1 MGERAHP
8 HLNTTR
14 RTTRDQEEAKN
25 HMSEKITGGQLVVQ
39 MLESLGVTHVFG
51 VVGGQ
56 TLAITDAIIDT
67 PSIEFVHTRHENAA
81 AVMADAF
88 GRLTGR
94 PAVAISTTG
103 PGATNLLTGVGGA
116 FRDSSPAIII
126 TCNNNGENIHK
137 DDAQNADHVDIFK
150 PFTKYS
156 RLVAHASSIKQAMEE
171 AYINAMTGNPG
182 PVHLDFARDTIEL
195 PVEHAPA
202 VPAVHPAR
210 SWVGTRPVAPAEE
223 IAAVAARVL
232 AAEKP
237 VIWVGNGGNRAQ
249 ASDDVLALAEALN
262 IPVITTFN
270 GMGAVPTTH
279 PLVFG
284 ALSRMGTQLTNRVIG
299 DADLVLALGNSLNA
313 VSTTRWRRNLPD
325 IVQVDVDP
333 AMIGRY
339 YAEVTTGVVG
349 DLAAFARDLV
359 AATAGDADAARE
371 RRADWIAELQR
382 AERDWW
388 ALSESLEP
396 ENPGTVSPA
405 VVVRAL
411 RDVTPSDAV
420 LIPDAGNPGVWSFL
434 WEMDTPYRYIKP
446 VGFGNMGFALPAA
459 IASVADDPSR
469 PVLALIGDGSLGMSL
484 GELETLARA
493 GGPVVIV
500 VLNDSSYGNI
510 RQEQVLHFDGRTIG
524 VDFQEVNFATVAQGM
539 GLDGKRVTEVGA
551 LVDAV
556 RDGFASGKPVV
567 IDVVLDRAANAWT
580 YPAFV
585 PEAS

>member
-1 MGERAHP
+1 MNA
-8 HLNTTR
+8 
-14 RTTRDQEEAKN
+14 Q
-25 HMSEKITGGQLVVQ
+25 ITGGQLVVQ
-39 MLESLGVTHVFG
+39 MLESLGITRVFG

-81 AVMADAF
+81 AVMADAY

-94 PAVAISTTG
+94 PAVAIATTG

-116 FRDSSPAIII
+116 FRDSSPAFII

-171 AYINAMTGNPG
+171 AYVNAMTGNPG

-195 PVEHAPA
+195 PIEAPPV

-210 SWVGTRPVAPAEE
+210 EWVSKRPVAPAEQVE
-223 IAAVAARVL
+223 AVATRVL
-232 AAEKP
+232 AAQRP
-237 VIWVGNGGNRAQ
+237 VIWVGNGGNRGQ
-249 ASDDVLALAEALN
+249 ASEAVLALAEALS

-284 ALSRMGTQLTNRVIG
+284 ALSRMGTNLSTRVIG
-299 DADLVLALGNSLNA
+299 EADLVLALGNSLNA
-313 VSTTRWRRNLPD
+313 VSTTRWRRKLPD
-325 IVQVDVDP
+325 IVQVDIDP

-339 YAEVTTGVVG
+339 YAETTTGVVG
-349 DLAAFARDLV
+349 DLAAFARDLT
-359 AATAGDADAARE
+359 AATAGDAEAARAS
-371 RRADWIAELQR
+371 RADWIEQLQQ

-388 ALSESLEP
+388 ALSDSLEP
-396 ENPGTVSPA
+396 ETEGRVSPA

-434 WEMDTPYRYIKP
+434 WEMDQPYRYIKP

-459 IASVADDPSR
+459 IASIADAPAR

-510 RQEQVLHFDGRTIG
+510 RQEQVLHFEGRTIG
-524 VDFQEVNFATVAQGM
+524 VDFEEVDFAQVARGM
-539 GLDGKRVTEVGA
+539 GLEGIRVTEVDA
-551 LVDAV
+551 MVAAV
-556 RDGFASGKPVV
+556 RDGFASGRPLVV
-567 IDVVLDRAANAWT
+567 DVVLDRTANAWT

-585 PEAS
+585 PHEA

>member
-1 MGERAHP
+1 MTE
-8 HLNTTR
+8 T
-14 RTTRDQEEAKN
+14 
-25 HMSEKITGGQLVVQ
+25 ITGGQLVVQ
-39 MLESLGVTHVFG
+39 MLESLGVTRVFG

-67 PSIEFVHTRHENAA
+67 PSIEFIHTRHENAA
-81 AVMADAF
+81 AVMADAY

-137 DDAQNADHVDIFK
+137 DDAQNADHIDIFK

-195 PVEHAPA
+195 TVENPPV

-210 SWVGTRPVAPAEE
+210 AWVGTRPVAAPDE
-223 IAAVAARVL
+223 IATVAARVL
-232 AAEKP
+232 AARKP
-237 VIWVGNGGNRAQ
+237 VIWLGNGGNRAR
-249 ASDDVLALAEALN
+249 ASDDVLELAEALS

-284 ALSRMGTQLTNRVIG
+284 ALSRMGTNLSNRVID

-313 VSTTRWRRNLPD
+313 VSTTRWKRKLPEV
-325 IVQVDVDP
+325 IQVDVDS

-339 YAEVTTGVVG
+339 YADVTTGVVG
-349 DLAAFARDLV
+349 DLAAFARDVV
-359 AATAGDADAARE
+359 ATTADQAGAARAS
-371 RRADWIAELQR
+371 RADWIAELQQ

-388 ALSESLEP
+388 ALSDDLEP
-396 ENPGTVSPA
+396 ENAGTVSPA

-411 RDVTPSDAV
+411 RGVTPSDAV
-420 LIPDAGNPGVWSFL
+420 LIPDAGNPGVWSYL
-434 WEMDTPYRYIKP
+434 WEMDAPYRYIKP

-459 IASVADDPSR
+459 IASIADAPER

-484 GELETLARA
+484 GELETLARV
-493 GGPVVIV
+493 GGPVAIV

-524 VDFQEVNFATVAQGM
+524 VDFLDVDFAQIARGM
-539 GLDGKRVTEVGA
+539 GLNGVRVTEIDG

-556 RDGFASGKPVV
+556 RDGFASGRPVV
-567 IDVVLDRAANAWT
+567 VDVVLDREANAWT
-580 YPAFV
+580 YPAFL
-585 PEAS
+585 PQSA

>member
-1 MGERAHP
+1 MDMTE
-8 HLNTTR
+8 T
-14 RTTRDQEEAKN
+14 
-25 HMSEKITGGQLVVQ
+25 TGGALVVR

-56 TLAITDAIIDT
+56 TLAISDAIIDT
-67 PSIEFVHTRHENAA
+67 DSIEFVHTRHENAA
-81 AVMADAF
+81 AVMADAY

-137 DDAQNADHVDIFK
+137 DDAQNADHVDIFRNYV
-150 PFTKYS
+150 KYG
-156 RLVAHASSIKQAMEE
+156 RLVAHPTSIKQAMEE

-182 PVHLDFARDTIEL
+182 PVHLDFARDTIEQ
-195 PVEHAPA
+195 PVENPPA

-210 SWVGTRPVAPAEE
+210 SWVGARPVAPESQIE
-223 IAAVAARVL
+223 AVAARVL

-237 VIWVGNGGNRAQ
+237 VIWLGNGGNRGR
-249 ASDDVLALAEALN
+249 ASEDVLALADALN

-284 ALSRMGTQLTNRVIG
+284 ALSRMGTNLTTRVIG
-299 DADLVLALGNSLNA
+299 EADLVLALGNSLNA
-313 VSTTRWRRNLPD
+313 VSTTRWRRRLPEV
-325 IVQVDVDP
+325 VQVDIDP

-349 DLAAFARDLV
+349 DLASFARDLT
-359 AATAGDADAARE
+359 AATAAQAERARAS
-371 RRADWIAELQR
+371 RADWIGELQK
-382 AERDWW
+382 AEQQWW
-388 ALSESLEP
+388 ELSAAVGP

-405 VVVRAL
+405 VVVRRL
-411 RDVTPSDAV
+411 RGVTPEDAV

-434 WEMDTPYRYIKP
+434 WEMPVPYRYIKP

-459 IASVADDPSR
+459 IASIADAPER

-484 GELETLARA
+484 GELETLARV
-493 GGPVVIV
+493 GGPVVVV

-510 RQEQVLHFDGRTIG
+510 RQEQVLHFNGRTVG
-524 VDFQEVNFATVAQGM
+524 VDFQDVDFAQVARGM
-539 GLDGKRVTEVGA
+539 GLEAVRVTDQES
-551 LVDAV
+551 LVRAV
-556 RDGFASGKPVV
+556 REGFSSGAPLVV
-567 IDVVLDRAANAWT
+567 DVVLDREANAWT
-580 YPAFV
+580 YEAFT
-585 PEAS
+585 PYED

>member
-1 MGERAHP
+1 MT
-8 HLNTTR
+8 N
-14 RTTRDQEEAKN
+14 N
-25 HMSEKITGGQLVVQ
+25 ITGGQLVVK
-39 MLESLGVTHVFG
+39 MLESLGVTKVFG

-67 PSIEFVHTRHENAA
+67 PSIEFVHSRHENAA
-81 AVMADAF
+81 AVMADAY

-137 DDAQNADHVDIFK
+137 DDAQNADHVEIFR
-150 PFTKYS
+150 PFVKFG
-156 RLVAHASSIKQAMEE
+156 RLIAHASSIKQVMEE

-182 PVHLDFARDTIEL
+182 PVHLDFARDTIEQ
-195 PVEHAPA
+195 PVAE
-202 VPAVHPAR
+202 VPGIPTVHPAR
-210 SWVGTRPVAPAEE
+210 SWVGTRPVAAGEE

-232 AAEKP
+232 TAEKP
-237 VIWVGNGGNRAQ
+237 VIWVGNGANRGRAGE
-249 ASDDVLALAEALN
+249 AVLELADALG
-262 IPVITTFN
+262 IPVVTTFN

-284 ALSRMGTQLTNRVIG
+284 ALSRMGTNLTTRVID

-313 VSTTRWRRNLPD
+313 VSTTRWRRRLPEV
-325 IVQVDVDP
+325 VQVDIDP
-333 AMIGRY
+333 TMIGRY

-359 AATAGDADAARE
+359 DATAQEAASA
-371 RRADWIAELQR
+371 RASRQSWIAELQQ

-388 ALSESLEP
+388 ELSRDLEP
-396 ENPGTVSPA
+396 QNAGTVSPA

-411 RDVTPSDAV
+411 REVTPRDAV

-434 WEMDTPYRYIKP
+434 WEMDEPYRYIKP

-459 IASVADDPSR
+459 IASVVDDPTR

-524 VDFQEVNFATVAQGM
+524 VDFHDVDFAQVARGM
-539 GLDGKRVTEVGA
+539 GLEAVRVTDVDA

-556 RDGFASGKPVV
+556 RDGYASGRPVV
-567 IDVVLDRAANAWT
+567 VDVVLDREANAWT

-585 PEAS
+585 PHNA

>member
-1 MGERAHP
+1 MT
-8 HLNTTR
+8 N
-14 RTTRDQEEAKN
+14 N
-25 HMSEKITGGQLVVQ
+25 ITGGQLVVK
-39 MLESLGVTHVFG
+39 MLESLGVTKVFG

-81 AVMADAF
+81 AVMADAY

-137 DDAQNADHVDIFK
+137 DDAQNADHVEIFR
-150 PFTKYS
+150 PFVKFG
-156 RLVAHASSIKQAMEE
+156 RLIAHASSIKQVMEE

-182 PVHLDFARDTIEL
+182 PVHLDFARDTIEQ
-195 PVEHAPA
+195 PVAE
-202 VPAVHPAR
+202 VPEIPTVHPAR
-210 SWVGTRPVAPAEE
+210 SWVGTRPVAAGEE

-232 AAEKP
+232 TAEKP
-237 VIWVGNGGNRAQ
+237 VIWVGNGANRGRAGE
-249 ASDDVLALAEALN
+249 AVLELADALG
-262 IPVITTFN
+262 IPVVTTFN

-284 ALSRMGTQLTNRVIG
+284 ALSRMGTNLTTRVID

-313 VSTTRWRRNLPD
+313 VSTTRWRRRLPEV
-325 IVQVDVDP
+325 VQVDIDP
-333 AMIGRY
+333 TMIGRY

-359 AATAGDADAARE
+359 DATAQEAASA
-371 RRADWIAELQR
+371 RASRQSWIAELQQ

-388 ALSESLEP
+388 ELSRDLEP
-396 ENPGTVSPA
+396 QNAGTVSPA

-411 RDVTPSDAV
+411 REVTPRDAV

-434 WEMDTPYRYIKP
+434 WEMDEPYRYIKP
-446 VGFGNMGFALPAA
+446 VGFGNMGFSLPAA
-459 IASVADDPSR
+459 IASVVDDPTR

-524 VDFQEVNFATVAQGM
+524 VDFHDVDFAQVARGM
-539 GLDGKRVTEVGA
+539 GLEAVRVTDVDA

-556 RDGFASGKPVV
+556 RDGYASGRPVV
-567 IDVVLDRAANAWT
+567 VDVVLDREANAWT

-585 PEAS
+585 PHNA

>member
-1 MGERAHP
+1 MT
-8 HLNTTR
+8 N
-14 RTTRDQEEAKN
+14 N
-25 HMSEKITGGQLVVQ
+25 ITGGQLVVQ
-39 MLESLGVTHVFG
+39 MLESLGVTKVFG

-81 AVMADAF
+81 AVMADAY

-137 DDAQNADHVDIFK
+137 DDAQNADHVEIFR
-150 PFTKYS
+150 PFVKYG

-182 PVHLDFARDTIEL
+182 PVHLDFARDTIEQ
-195 PVEHAPA
+195 PVDSVPS

-210 SWVGTRPVAPAEE
+210 SWVGHRPVAGGDD

-237 VIWVGNGGNRAQ
+237 VIWIGNGGNRGRAGE
-249 ASDDVLALAEALN
+249 AVLELADALA
-262 IPVITTFN
+262 IPVVTTFN
-270 GMGAVPTTH
+270 GMGVVPTTH

-284 ALSRMGTQLTNRVIG
+284 ALSRMGTQLSTRVIG

-313 VSTTRWRRNLPD
+313 VSTTRWRRQLPE
-325 IVQVDVDP
+325 IIQVDIDP

-349 DLAAFARDLV
+349 DLAAFARDLQ
-359 AATAGDADAARE
+359 AATTTEAGAARASRQE
-371 RRADWIAELQR
+371 WIAELQD
-382 AERDWW
+382 AEREWW
-388 ALSESLEP
+388 ELSRDLEP
-396 ENPGTVSPA
+396 QNAGSVSPA

-411 RDVTPSDAV
+411 RDVTPRDAV

-434 WEMDTPYRYIKP
+434 WEMDEPYRYIKP

-459 IASVADDPSR
+459 IASVVDDPSR

-493 GGPVVIV
+493 GGPAVIV

-524 VDFQEVNFATVAQGM
+524 VDFHDVDFAQVARGM
-539 GLDGKRVTEVGA
+539 GLEAVRVTDVDA
-551 LVDAV
+551 LIDAV
-556 RDGFASGKPVV
+556 RDGFSSGRPVV
-567 IDVVLDRAANAWT
+567 IDVVLDREANAWT

-585 PEAS
+585 PYEA

>member
-1 MGERAHP
+1 M
-8 HLNTTR
+8 T
-14 RTTRDQEEAKN
+14 
-25 HMSEKITGGQLVVQ
+25 EKITGGQLVVQ
-39 MLESLGVTHVFG
+39 MLESLGVTKVFG

-81 AVMADAF
+81 AVMADAY

-137 DDAQNADHVDIFK
+137 DDAQNADHVEIFR
-150 PFTKYS
+150 PFVKYG

-195 PVEHAPA
+195 PVENSPA

-210 SWVGTRPVAPAEE
+210 SWVGTRPVAAADE
-223 IAAVAARVL
+223 IATVAARVL

-237 VIWVGNGGNRAQ
+237 VIWVGNGGNRGQ
-249 ASDDVLALAEALN
+249 ASEAVLALADALS

-284 ALSRMGTQLTNRVIG
+284 ALSRMGTNLTTRVIG
-299 DADLVLALGNSLNA
+299 DADLILALGNSLNA
-313 VSTTRWRRNLPD
+313 VSTTRWRRQLPE
-325 IVQVDVDP
+325 IVQVDIDP
-333 AMIGRY
+333 SMIGRY

-349 DLAAFARDLV
+349 DLAAFATDLI
-359 AATAGDADAARE
+359 AATVDEAAATRE
-371 RRADWIAELQR
+371 GRAEWISELQQ

-388 ALSESLEP
+388 ALSDDLAP
-396 ENPGTVSPA
+396 ENSDVVSPA

-411 RDVTPSDAV
+411 RDVTPRDAV

-434 WEMDTPYRYIKP
+434 WEMDVPYRYIKP

-459 IASVADDPSR
+459 IASVVDDASR

-484 GELETLARA
+484 GELETLARV

-524 VDFQEVNFATVAQGM
+524 VDFHEVDFAQVARGM
-539 GLDGKRVTEVGA
+539 GLDGVRVTEVDG
-551 LVDAV
+551 LVTAV

-567 IDVVLDRAANAWT
+567 VDVVLDRAANAWT

-585 PEAS
+585 PHGS